1 MARKLRIVDGAE
13 SSAPLVVARSC
24 KRPRCPQ
31 EVPPP
36 TGRTRPPLFCSD
48 TCRTLYARERAA
60 SHAQL
65 LEARRIAAQYEILD
79 LESPTQAN
87 PKMSETDSSAVTEVI
102 LGLIS
107 NSIDRLSDELEASPR
122 MSVESVLA
130 ILQAV
135 KHDIDRG
142 LRRLES

>member
-1 MARKLRIVDGAE
+1 
-13 SSAPLVVARSC
+13 
-24 KRPRCPQ
+24 
-31 EVPPP
+31 
-36 TGRTRPPLFCSD
+36 
-48 TCRTLYARERAA
+48 
-60 SHAQL
+60 
-65 LEARRIAAQYEILD
+65 
-79 LESPTQAN
+79 
-87 PKMSETDSSAVTEVI
+87 MSETDSSAVTEVI